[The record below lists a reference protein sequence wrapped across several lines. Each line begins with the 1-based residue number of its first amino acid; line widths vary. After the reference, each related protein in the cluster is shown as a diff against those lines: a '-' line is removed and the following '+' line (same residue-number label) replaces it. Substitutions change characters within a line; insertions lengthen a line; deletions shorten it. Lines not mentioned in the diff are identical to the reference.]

1 MSKKS
6 KLIILDMF
14 ILGVIVFGGY
24 LIKNNYINYALIVF
38 AIAVSFII
46 QELTYRFTGDTKEEK
61 YETKLKK
68 ILKTYDS
75 VLVETRK
82 VPVID
87 SEKVIL
93 VNSLDDLIDAQLELR
108 KMIYYFKQSDNCS
121 FVLFDQNQAN
131 IFILKSNEEVI
142 SPLEIEINNNKITII
157 DEDVKHI
164 KNVLRKQIGDKI
176 EVCNQDTGNSYKCEI
191 EIIAENEIETK
202 IIEEQ
207 KNIQEKIKVDIY
219 QGLPKSDKMELII
232 QKSVELGANS
242 IIPVNM
248 KRCVVKLEGKD
259 EIKKNERWQ
268 KIAES
273 AAKQCGRGFIPEVK
287 HLINVKEIC
296 NWINE
301 YDVIIV
307 AYENEKENTLKTEL
321 KKLKATD
328 LKIGIVIGP
337 EGGFE
342 ESDIKLLKESGAK
355 IVTLGDR
362 ILRTETVALNVLSI
376 IMYEFEQ

>member
-1 MSKKS
+1 MPR
-6 KLIILDMF
+6 F
-14 ILGVIVFGGY
+14 FV
-24 LIKNNYINYALIVF
+24 KNN
-38 AIAVSFII
+38 
-46 QELTYRFTGDTKEEK
+46 Q
-61 YETKLKK
+61 
-68 ILKTYDS
+68 
-75 VLVETRK
+75 
-82 VPVID
+82 
-87 SEKVIL
+87 
-93 VNSLDDLIDAQLELR
+93 
-108 KMIYYFKQSDNCS
+108 
-121 FVLFDQNQAN
+121 
-131 IFILKSNEEVI
+131 
-142 SPLEIEINNNKITII
+142 INNDKITII

-207 KNIQEKIKVDIY
+207 KNIREKIKVDIY

-307 AYENEKENTLKTEL
+307 AYENERTKSIKQAIKGVNINTM
-321 KKLKATD
+321 
-328 LKIGIVIGP
+328 GIFVGP

>member
-1 MSKKS
+1 MPK
-6 KLIILDMF
+6 F
-14 ILGVIVFGGY
+14 
-24 LIKNNYINYALIVF
+24 
-38 AIAVSFII
+38 
-46 QELTYRFTGDTKEEK
+46 
-61 YETKLKK
+61 
-68 ILKTYDS
+68 
-75 VLVETRK
+75 
-82 VPVID
+82 
-87 SEKVIL
+87 
-93 VNSLDDLIDAQLELR
+93 
-108 KMIYYFKQSDNCS
+108 
-121 FVLFDQNQAN
+121 FVAENQ
-131 IFILKSNEEVI
+131 
-142 SPLEIEINNNKITII
+142 INNNKITII
-157 DEDVKHI
+157 GNDVSHI
-164 KNVLRKQIGDKI
+164 KNVLRQKSGDKI
-176 EVCNQDTGNSYKCEI
+176 TICDISKEQDYLCEI
-191 EIIAENEIETK
+191 DKIEEK
-202 IIEEQ
+202 SIDCNIIEKLE
-207 KNIQEKIKVDIY
+207 NNTESNVKVTIF
-219 QGLPKSDKMELII
+219 QGLPKADKMELVI
-232 QKSVELGANS
+232 QKSVELGVYD
-242 IIPVNM
+242 ITPLQM

-307 AYENEKENTLKTEL
+307 AYENEKENTLKAEL